1 MEYSVKGMSG
11 SYPFPCLAHRAV
23 ARAQGSSRSSTPHSR
38 KALGGCRSEKAS
50 NGAGIAK
57 YTKSV
62 YFGAMKNLT
71 ITLDEETARLAR
83 IRAAERDMSL
93 SRFIG
98 EALRRE
104 LRHADDYEAA
114 YRAWRAR
121 KPFPLKGSPQPYP
134 KREELYD
141 RPVLR
146 RR

>member
-1 MEYSVKGMSG
+1 M
-11 SYPFPCLAHRAV
+11 
-23 ARAQGSSRSSTPHSR
+23 
-38 KALGGCRSEKAS
+38 
-50 NGAGIAK
+50 AK
-57 YTKSV
+57 YTESV
-62 YFGAMKNLT
+62 YFRLMKNLT

-83 IRAAERDMSL
+83 VRAAKRDMSV
-93 SRFIG
+93 SRYIG
-98 EALRRE
+98 EVLRRE
-104 LRHADDYEAA
+104 LRHDEDYEAA

>member
-1 MEYSVKGMSG
+1 M
-11 SYPFPCLAHRAV
+11 
-23 ARAQGSSRSSTPHSR
+23 
-38 KALGGCRSEKAS
+38 
-50 NGAGIAK
+50 AK

-62 YFGAMKNLT
+62 YFPAMKNLT

-83 IRAAERDMSL
+83 VRAAERDMSL
-93 SRFIG
+93 SRYIG

-104 LRHADDYEAA
+104 LRHADQYEAA

-121 KPFPLKGSPQPYP
+121 KPFALKGPPQPYP
-134 KREELYD
+134 TREELHD

>member
-1 MEYSVKGMSG
+1 M
-11 SYPFPCLAHRAV
+11 
-23 ARAQGSSRSSTPHSR
+23 
-38 KALGGCRSEKAS
+38 
-50 NGAGIAK
+50 AK
-57 YTKSV
+57 YTKSA
-62 YFGAMKNLT
+62 YFCAMKNLT
-71 ITLDEETARLAR
+71 ITLDEETARIAR

-104 LRHADDYEAA
+104 LRHADEYEAA

-134 KREELYD
+134 RREELYD